1 MAISGK
7 IASINRPESSK
18 LAGAI
23 GRDRLGNFRS
33 NIFKQIPSKPVNSM
47 TQPLPS
53 VKEEMQSADDESM
66 ILSKSTLSVRQE
78 LRNSSIQKRKETPL
92 ALRQAW
98 DLRIQQKLLNIPQ
111 IMQAGTIG
119 VYSPIRCEPNL
130 LAFYQDLHQAGKQLA
145 LPVVVAKDHALA
157 FVPWAPGDPMEKD
170 EFGVLIP
177 TNRDIFVQPNTLL
190 IPCVGYNAARF
201 RLGYGG
207 GFYDRTLAELPQ
219 AYSVGIAY
227 QLAYCDF
234 APEKFDLAMRCI
246 VTE

>member
-1 MAISGK
+1 
-7 IASINRPESSK
+7 
-18 LAGAI
+18 
-23 GRDRLGNFRS
+23 
-33 NIFKQIPSKPVNSM
+33 M

-53 VKEEMQSADDESM
+53 VKEEMQSASDES
-66 ILSKSTLSVRQE
+66 IIPSLSTLSLRQE
-78 LRNSSIQKRKETPL
+78 LRKRLIQERKDTTS

-98 DLRIQQKLLNIPQ
+98 DIRIQQKLLNVPQ
-111 IMQAGTIG
+111 IMQADIIG

-145 LPVVVAKDHALA
+145 LPLVLAKDQALA
-157 FVPWAPGDPMEKD
+157 FVPWIPGDNMEKD

-177 TNRDIFVQPNTLL
+177 TSRDIVIQPNTLL
-190 IPCVGYNAARF
+190 IPCVGYNAGRF

-207 GFYDRTLAELPQ
+207 GFYDRTLAELPH

-234 APEKFDLAMRCI
+234 APEKFDLAMSI
-246 VTE
+246 VVTD

>member
-7 IASINRPESSK
+7 TASINRPESSK
-18 LAGAI
+18 LTGMI
-23 GRDRLGNFRS
+23 GRDTLGNFRS

-53 VKEEMQSADDESM
+53 VKEEMQSASDES
-66 ILSKSTLSVRQE
+66 IIPSLSTLSLRQD
-78 LRNSSIQKRKETPL
+78 LRKRLIQERKDTAL

-98 DLRIQQKLLNIPQ
+98 DTRIQQKLLGVPR
-111 IMQAGTIG
+111 IMQADIIG

-130 LAFYQDLHQAGKQLA
+130 LAFYQDLHQAGKRLA
-145 LPVVVAKDHALA
+145 LPLVLAKDRALA
-157 FVPWAPGDPMEKD
+157 FVPWVPGDIMEKD

-177 TNRDIFVQPNTLL
+177 IKRNNFVRPSTLL
-190 IPCVGYNAARF
+190 IPCVGYNSARF

-234 APEKFDLAMRCI
+234 APEKFDLAMSTV